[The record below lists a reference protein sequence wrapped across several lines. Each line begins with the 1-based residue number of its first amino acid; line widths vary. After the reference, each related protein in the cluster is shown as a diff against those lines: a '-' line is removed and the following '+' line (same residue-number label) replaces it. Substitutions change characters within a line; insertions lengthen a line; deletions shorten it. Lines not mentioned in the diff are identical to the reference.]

1 MHVSCNPETNID
13 HALTQGDYYSI
24 DAAPALSALGLGTYI
39 TLEQSVVD
47 TVQQVSKAVQN

>member
-13 HALTQGDYYSI
+13 HALTQGDYYDI